1 MPGMLSSR
9 FRQLALLSCLENAR
23 MAARFP
29 LTALHMVRDCVTGIG
44 ATPFPRRL
52 GLFLT
57 NRCDL
62 ACPMCAVE
70 DVRQEG
76 LARGGDLP
84 FDLVEKVLAEC
95 SAHQPVVDFI
105 GGEPLLYSQLSDAV
119 KRASQRNV
127 LSVVTTNG
135 LKLQDKAEELV
146 RAELP
151 ILQVSLD
158 GWDEPSQA
166 ARGHVRGSFD
176 RLCDGVRAVMEARG
190 SRPFPVIRILT
201 AITRVNH
208 AHLDRIQRVIAALG
222 VPYWGISNYF
232 YLNRNAHQRHQAFAL
247 VNGLSGS
254 IVAHAIPDDVYLA
267 SEQVQ
272 ALKLSLLR
280 VQELNHSL
288 RLGIAYAWSIDVEA
302 YYSTRQASRGS
313 MCDLPYTRLDIH
325 TDGHMAV
332 CVSGKRIGEIQRDS
346 ISNIW
351 RGRVIRDYRKMYERT
366 RPMPMCFRCC
376 GLSQTIKFEDRPSR

>member
-1 MPGMLSSR
+1 
-9 FRQLALLSCLENAR
+9 

-57 NRCDL
+57 NRCDF

-84 FDLVEKVLAEC
+84 FELVERVLAEC

-119 KRASQRNV
+119 KLASQRNV

-135 LKLQDKAEELV
+135 LKLKDKAEDLV
-146 RAELP
+146 RGELP

-166 ARGHVRGSFD
+166 ARGHVRGSFE

-247 VNGLSGS
+247 MNGLSGS
-254 IVAHAIPDDVYLA
+254 IVAHAIPDDVYLT

-288 RLGIAYAWSIDVEA
+288 RLGIAYAWSIDLEA

-313 MCDLPYTRLDIH
+313 VCDLPYTRLDIH

-346 ISNIW
+346 ISDVW
-351 RGRVIRDYRKMYERT
+351 LGRVITGYRKMYERT

-376 GLSQTIKFEDRPSR
+376 GLSQTIKFDDRPSR

>member
-1 MPGMLSSR
+1 MLFSSR
-9 FRQLALLSCLENAR
+9 FRQLALLSCLDNAR
-23 MAARFP
+23 MAMRFP
-29 LTALHMVRDCVTGIG
+29 RTAIHMVRDCVTGMG

-57 NRCDL
+57 NRCDF
-62 ACPMCAVE
+62 ACPMCAVQ
-70 DVRQEG
+70 DVRSEG

-84 FDLVEKVLAEC
+84 FEFVERVLAEC
-95 SAHQPVVDFI
+95 SAHQAVVDFI
-105 GGEPLLYSQLSDAV
+105 GGEPLLYSRLSDALNL
-119 KRASQRNV
+119 ASQRNV

-135 LKLQDKAEELV
+135 LKLTDHAEELV

-166 ARGHVRGSFD
+166 ARGHVRGSFE
-176 RLCDGVRAVMEARG
+176 RLGDGVRAVMEARG

-208 AHLDRIQRVIAALG
+208 AHLDRIQRVIASLG

-254 IVAHAIPDDVYLA
+254 VVAHAIPDDVYLTV
-267 SEQVQ
+267 EQVR
-272 ALKLSLLR
+272 ALKSALLR
-280 VQELNHSL
+280 VRELNRKL
-288 RLGIAYAWSIDVEA
+288 GLGIAYPWNIDLEA
-302 YYSTRQASRGS
+302 YYSTRQASPRS
-313 MCDLPYTRLDIH
+313 LCDLPYTRLDIH

-346 ISNIW
+346 ISDVW
-351 RGRVIRDYRKMYERT
+351 RGGVISGYRKMYERT